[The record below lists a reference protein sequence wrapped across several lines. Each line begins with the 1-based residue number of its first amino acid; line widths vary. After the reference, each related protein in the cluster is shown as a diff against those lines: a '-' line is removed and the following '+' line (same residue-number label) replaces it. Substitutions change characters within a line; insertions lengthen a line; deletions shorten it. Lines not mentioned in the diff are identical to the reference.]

1 MMIAL
6 FRIQEMSA
14 GQILVD
20 GIDTATVPLRILR
33 SKLGIIPQDPV
44 IFSASVRFNLDPFD
58 EYTDGMIWDAL
69 TSVDMKV
76 RKYVFLLIILIIIIS
91 VIIISVIVICV
102 IFTSIF
108 Y

>member
-1 MMIAL
+1 MIAL

-76 RKYVFLLIILIIIIS
+76 RKMFFFLLSSLFFFS
-91 VIIISVIVICV
+91 YYCH
-102 IFTSIF
+102 
-108 Y
+108 YR